1 MATWDSSHASGDD
14 ALEEVRAATR
24 ALNEALGDFTRSAAE
39 ASARTSQAAVAGSMR
54 KAADSLVVA
63 AQRMGGTSSG
73 HDGSRGRSEET
84 RRRLLEA
91 AGSVFAA
98 KGYERASVADIA
110 AAAGFTKGAFY
121 ASFPSKEAVFL
132 EVARCRSGQAREG
145 GLSDGD
151 WVIDLDEIP
160 IEDVLLQ
167 LEICLYAVRHEDSRE
182 VLAEGWRHSLET
194 AAARVARSRGEEIA
208 TTEDTETA
216 FALIAIT
223 LLGAITSAA
232 TSPDQVSP
240 LVRAACARLLGAN
253 PGSGA
258 RTPPEPG
265 GPRSASGPCDG
276 PKSRGRMGP

>member
-1 MATWDSSHASGDD
+1 
-14 ALEEVRAATR
+14 
-24 ALNEALGDFTRSAAE
+24 
-39 ASARTSQAAVAGSMR
+39 MR

-110 AAAGFTKGAFY
+110 TAAGFTKGAFY

-216 FALIAIT
+216 FALIAVT

>member
-132 EVARCRSGQAREG
+132 EVARCRSGQARED

-167 LEICLYAVRHEDSRE
+167 LEICLYAVRGPVPGRGDRYDGGHRDRFRPH
-182 VLAEGWRHSLET
+182 RHHAAGRDHLRCDKPRPGF
-194 AAARVARSRGEEIA
+194 APRAGCLRQAARGEPRLRG
-208 TTEDTETA
+208 
-216 FALIAIT
+216 
-223 LLGAITSAA
+223 
-232 TSPDQVSP
+232 PYSP
-240 LVRAACARLLGAN
+240 LSPEGRG
-253 PGSGA
+253 
-258 RTPPEPG
+258 PP
-265 GPRSASGPCDG
+265 RGPCDG
-276 PKSRGRMGP
+276 PEIRGRMGP

>member
-1 MATWDSSHASGDD
+1 MATRDSSHASGDD

-73 HDGSRGRSEET
+73 QDGSRGRSEAT

-132 EVARCRSGQAREG
+132 
-145 GLSDGD
+145 
-151 WVIDLDEIP
+151 
-160 IEDVLLQ
+160 
-167 LEICLYAVRHEDSRE
+167 
-182 VLAEGWRHSLET
+182 
-194 AAARVARSRGEEIA
+194 
-208 TTEDTETA
+208 
-216 FALIAIT
+216 
-223 LLGAITSAA
+223 
-232 TSPDQVSP
+232 
-240 LVRAACARLLGAN
+240 
-253 PGSGA
+253 
-258 RTPPEPG
+258 
-265 GPRSASGPCDG
+265 
-276 PKSRGRMGP
+276 